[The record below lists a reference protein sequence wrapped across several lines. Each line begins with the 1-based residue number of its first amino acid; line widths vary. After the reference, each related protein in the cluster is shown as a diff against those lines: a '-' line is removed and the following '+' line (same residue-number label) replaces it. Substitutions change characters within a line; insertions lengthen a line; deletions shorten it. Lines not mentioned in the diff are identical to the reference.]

1 MGKINFKD
9 FAIVKQYIMDMT
21 KRAEKIEQNYISLA
35 SNFAVISQNTKNQAV
50 NLNFMGWWFVKS
62 SANVSLQDIPTS
74 PTDYNYADLIDQ
86 NGNSLPATIAG
97 VIVQVLSES
106 DRMVFVVGYTTSYVR
121 LQSLGAGVSDA
132 APTNL
137 LLLQYA

>member
-50 NLNFMGWWFVKS
+50 NLNFMDW
-62 SANVSLQDIPTS
+62 
-74 PTDYNYADLIDQ
+74 
-86 NGNSLPATIAG
+86 
-97 VIVQVLSES
+97 
-106 DRMVFVVGYTTSYVR
+106 
-121 LQSLGAGVSDA
+121 
-132 APTNL
+132 
-137 LLLQYA
+137 